1 MVVLLYA
8 LEAEVLANLDAPDRG
23 KFLIESAQAYRA
35 RSQCLEKLGRA
46 EAAQVDRKRAA
57 TVEAEGRK
65 LDRARQEKDAR
76 RSVQLTNGWSEPV
89 ELIIDGVRYR
99 LEVGEQRTIPMTTPS
114 VSYELQAGGRRRAG
128 TLEAGRAYSITTATP

>member
-1 MVVLLYA
+1 MVVLFYA

-35 RSQCLEKLGRA
+35 RSQCLEKLGRTQ
-46 EAAQVDRKRAA
+46 AAQADLKRASSL
-57 TVEAEGRK
+57 ESEGRK
-65 LDRARQEKDAR
+65 LDKARQEKGAR

-99 LEVGEQRTIPMTTPS
+99 LEVGEQRTIPLATSS

-128 TLEAGRAYSITTATP
+128 TLEAGRTYAITSAVP